1 LGAALLKAGDPVAAE
16 AVYRADLKAYP
27 HNGWSMLGL
36 AQSLTAQGKT
46 EDAAMAQAHFKT
58 AWQFADT
65 KIEASIL

>member
-1 LGAALLKAGDPVAAE
+1 
-16 AVYRADLKAYP
+16 
-27 HNGWSMLGL
+27 MLGL